1 MNTRV
6 RFLSLSEHD
15 SRCFDEMWK
24 DMFFRHLFAPAPK
37 NKDDSNGGF
46 YIQECRKRRRL
57 LNNLTHEYDHVK
69 SNKGR
74 RQNSSSTNA
83 NKTASLIKCSS
94 HSNGIHSSRHD
105 WWSPVQSCF
114 SIPNDCFKFIPV
126 HGQMS
131 SNGNIQVLHQNNDDM
146 PPVDFTCTSY
156 LLTSPSTGS
165 EFVLLNPISGE
176 ITVYND
182 VKDLVSTTKEENE
195 GNIRQELFQS
205 IFGRG
210 VSTAATAQASIVSS
224 QANDSSNG
232 HSQSH
237 TRNRQETLFSVQ
249 NYFNLNIADYF
260 GRNDDGNENRNGF
273 QAALSRDDEIV
284 VEWLGIDSHCIYD
297 TQSSSTLTGNAILA
311 ARELSVNREENVQN
325 FAANMRQSDEK
336 TCTELIL
343 WKKMIGEDDYASR
356 KLLCRV
362 KGSPYYMDTCP
373 CKDITFISLE
383 YGNCY
388 DQAYESSPTF
398 NTKSRSD
405 DHIDNDSYL
414 EDQIL
419 GYKRSRNIHIFPLI
433 PEGDVESRN
442 KRFYPSTYKTIR
454 CDRPVSAFCF
464 DSMDSNLIVGTEGG
478 KLEIW
483 KYGETIERVQLIDT
497 VDILLKTNL
506 NSVNET
512 PIRNGDCTIA
522 TSESDADVASLT
534 DDNMMSN
541 FTREEEEFSRT
552 RAVSFASAL
561 DHFNDSLA
569 NEESSESDEF
579 HDSDSSLDEDDDVL
593 SSLSQCN
600 PRHAVCQIILPK
612 HSNAR
617 KTGFVTMQHDRS
629 EGTSLTLW
637 QYNKAASQF
646 EISSIINL
654 PLSPQRRPQVSFDGK
669 RLVVFGQDHIGL
681 IVLIYRVFSLKEDNQ
696 IDLGIGNAMQQETSG
711 GVISIKSKKTVVYM
725 NRIRHASLGGIE
737 YYDSIFLTMNERY
750 IILNTKSG
758 DLGAVSNAS
767 TMNDG
772 LLMIDLDF

>member
-6 RFLSLSEHD
+6 RNLSLSEHD

-24 DMFFRHLFAPAPK
+24 EMFFRHLFAPAPK
-37 NKDDSNGGF
+37 HKEHSNGGY

-57 LNNLTHEYDHVK
+57 LNNLTRENDHVK
-69 SNKGR
+69 SYKRR

-83 NKTASLIKCSS
+83 NKTESLIKCIG
-94 HSNGIHSSRHD
+94 HSNGMNSSRHD

-126 HGQMS
+126 HAQMS
-131 SNGNIQVLHQNNDDM
+131 SGNIQVLHQNDDM

-156 LLTSPSTGS
+156 LLTSPSTGG

-176 ITVYND
+176 IVVYND
-182 VKDLVSTTKEENE
+182 VKDLVSTSKEQSE

-210 VSTAATAQASIVSS
+210 DSATAQASIVSS

-237 TRNRQETLFSVQ
+237 ARNRQETLFSVQ
-249 NYFNLNIADYF
+249 NYFNLNVADYF
-260 GRNDDGNENRNGF
+260 GRNDDRNENRNGF

-297 TQSSSTLTGNAILA
+297 TQSPSTLTGNAIVA
-311 ARELSVNREENVQN
+311 ARELTVHREENAQN
-325 FAANMRQSDEK
+325 FPADLRQTDEK
-336 TCTELIL
+336 TCTELIM
-343 WKKMIGEDDYASR
+343 WKKMVGEEDYASN
-356 KLLCRV
+356 KFLCRV
-362 KGSPYYMDTCP
+362 QGSPYYMDTCP
-373 CKDITFISLE
+373 CKDIAFISLE
-383 YGNCY
+383 SGNCY

-398 NTKSRSD
+398 IIKSQSD
-405 DHIDNDSYL
+405 DHIDHDSNL
-414 EDQIL
+414 EDQTL
-419 GYKRSRNIHIFPLI
+419 GYKRSRNIHIFPLMH
-433 PEGDVESRN
+433 EGDVESRN
-442 KRFYPSTYKTIR
+442 KNFYPSTYKTIR
-454 CDRPVSAFCF
+454 CNRPVSAFCF
-464 DSMDSNLIVGTEGG
+464 DSRDNNLIVGTEGG

-483 KYGETIERVQLIDT
+483 NYGETIERVQLIDA

-506 NSVNET
+506 NSGTET
-512 PIRNGDCTIA
+512 PIRNGDYTIA
-522 TSESDADVASLT
+522 TSESDADAASLT
-534 DDNMMSN
+534 DDIMMSN
-541 FTREEEEFSRT
+541 FTKEEEEFSRI

-579 HDSDSSLDEDDDVL
+579 HDSDSSSDEDEDAL
-593 SSLSQCN
+593 SIFSQCN
-600 PRHAVCQIILPK
+600 PRRAVSQIILPN
-612 HSNAR
+612 HSTAR

-637 QYNKAASQF
+637 QYNKTTSQF
-646 EISSIINL
+646 EMSSIINL

-681 IVLIYRVFSLKEDNQ
+681 IVLVYRVFSFGEDNH
-696 IDLGIGNAMQQETSG
+696 IDLGISNAIPQETSG
-711 GVISIKSKKTVVYM
+711 GVISINSKNTVVYS
-725 NRIRHASLGGIE
+725 NRIRHISLGGIE

-758 DLGAVSNAS
+758 DLGSVSNAS

-772 LLMIDLDF
+772 LLMIDLEF